1 MSERPI
7 IWLLLGDKTGDN
19 NQLLALAD
27 RLGMPVVAKRLSY
40 NLARAIPPRFL
51 GTARVSLTAESR
63 KQLVPPWPDL
73 VIAIGRRSVATAR
86 WLKARHGAKTVLVG
100 HPRVD
105 PRHFDLVITT
115 RQYPVPRHDNVVLLP
130 MPLSR
135 LQPPTERNAAEAAM
149 LDALPRP
156 HLLLAIGGPTKSW
169 TLPAETLRSAAET
182 LVAKAKAEGGSVIAV
197 GSRRT
202 PPDVASAVKDGL
214 GSGGGVWVDDPAVR
228 FAALL
233 HDADAIFVTA
243 DSISMMSEAIQTGRP
258 VGLVP
263 IELTTSGR
271 RRLGDKP
278 GAKPHRTRDLR
289 RIWSYLEECGLVGTI
304 HQPKAGDWNSEA
316 VSRAVDAVRAL
327 VDGKADA

>member
-1 MSERPI
+1 MNNRPI

-27 RLGMPVVAKRLSY
+27 RLEMPVVAKKLSY

-51 GTARVSLTAESR
+51 GTARVSLTAEAR
-63 KQLVPPWPDL
+63 QQLVPPWPDL

-86 WLKARHGAKTVLVG
+86 WLKARHGAKIVLVG

-115 RQYPVPRHDNVVLLP
+115 RQYPVPHHDNVVLLP

-135 LQPPTERNAAEAAM
+135 LQPPTERNAAETAM

-169 TLPAETLRSAAET
+169 ALSEDVLRSAVDA
-182 LVAKAKAEGGSVIAV
+182 LVARASSEGGSVIAV

-202 PPDVASAVKDGL
+202 PPAIGAAVRDGL
-214 GSGGGVWVDDPAVR
+214 GGGVWVDDPAVR
-228 FAALL
+228 FATLL

-263 IELTTSGR
+263 IQLTPSGR
-271 RRLGDKP
+271 RRLGETA
-278 GAKPHRTRDLR
+278 GRKPHRTRDLR
-289 RIWSYLEECGLVGTI
+289 RIWSYLEDHGLVGTI
-304 HQPKAGDWNSEA
+304 GEPKAGDWNSEA
-316 VSRAVDAVRAL
+316 IARAVDAVRAL